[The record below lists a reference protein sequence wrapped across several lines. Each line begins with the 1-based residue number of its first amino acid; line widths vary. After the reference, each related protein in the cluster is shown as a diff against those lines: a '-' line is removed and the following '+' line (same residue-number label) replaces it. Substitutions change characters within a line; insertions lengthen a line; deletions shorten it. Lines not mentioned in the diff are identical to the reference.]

1 MARDNSGGRCAP
13 CQARAR
19 DRFHAPP
26 EVPPDFWQAEP
37 LRKALEDWHIGHA
50 IRAYRHHPFH
60 GHKPLSQELVGH
72 WLGMTQTQLSRIES
86 GPPVTDL
93 DRLIPWARTLRIPP
107 DLLWFKL
114 PENRDQKI
122 IGVKRPPQERDAA
135 GTVDHGPTPDFG
147 ENDVRRRVALQLF
160 TYLGLGAGALGAE
173 SMRRLVDLFLTTEP
187 RDLNDWHLACNDHLY
202 ALRTRPPL
210 QVREDLLI
218 DLVALKRQ
226 LQVAGAKELTELKRV
241 EAALATLHANVLTR
255 LGDHGAAIRWWRTAK
270 ESAAATG
277 DLELQLAIR
286 STEAGNGRY
295 GQRSPEAALGL
306 TRDAMRLAG
315 QQPTLGKALVTCSH
329 AKALGLVGRH
339 SDAQRTLAMCED
351 LFAAAGSPPDVMPG
365 YWTGGQLE
373 YTRLLVHAGAGNEP
387 EVDAAIDQYMTRV
400 LSRISDHQ
408 FGPQAHLQRAL
419 CTIVNGGIDRGAKE
433 AIAVL
438 DAVPVTSRTN
448 MITAV
453 GSQVLRAVPLDQ
465 RERPAVREL
474 HDVLIKTAPSCPPLS
489 SA

>member
-37 LRKALEDWHIGHA
+37 LRKALEDWHIGRA

-93 DRLIPWARTLRIPP
+93 DRLIPWARILRIPP

-114 PENRDQKI
+114 PEYRDQKI
-122 IGVKRPPQERDAA
+122 IEVKRPPQERDAA
-135 GTVDHGPTPDFG
+135 GTVDGGPTPDFG

-160 TYLGLGAGALGAE
+160 TYLGVGAGALGAE
-173 SMRRLVDLFLTTEP
+173 SMRHLVDLFLTSEP

-202 ALRTRPPL
+202 ALRTRPPV

-270 ESAAATG
+270 AAADLSG
-277 DLELQLAIR
+277 DLELRLSIR
-286 STEAGNGRY
+286 ATEAGLARY
-295 GQRSPEAALGL
+295 GQRSPHTVLRLSQDAA
-306 TRDAMRLAG
+306 RLAG
-315 QQPTLGKALVTCSH
+315 AKPSFGKALVACSE
-329 AKALGLVGRH
+329 AKALGAVGRH
-339 SDAQRTLAMCED
+339 SDARRALMACED
-351 LFAAAGSPPDVMPG
+351 LFASAGRPASIMPD
-365 YWTGGQLE
+365 YWNGGQLE
-373 YTRLLVHAGAGNEP
+373 FGRLVIHASAGNEAQAGP
-387 EVDAAIDQYMTRV
+387 AIDHFIGATLKRT
-400 LSRISDHQ
+400 SDHQ
-408 FGPQAHLQRAL
+408 YATVARLQGAL
-419 CTIVNGGIDRGAKE
+419 CEIVNGGVDKGAKD
-433 AIAVL
+433 ATAVL
-438 DAVPVTSRTN
+438 DAVPAEYRSN
-448 MITAV
+448 IITAT
-453 GSQVLRAVPLDQ
+453 GTLVLHSVPLDQ

-474 HDVLIKTAPSCPPLS
+474 RDVLVKSSPSRTPPS
-489 SA
+489 GA